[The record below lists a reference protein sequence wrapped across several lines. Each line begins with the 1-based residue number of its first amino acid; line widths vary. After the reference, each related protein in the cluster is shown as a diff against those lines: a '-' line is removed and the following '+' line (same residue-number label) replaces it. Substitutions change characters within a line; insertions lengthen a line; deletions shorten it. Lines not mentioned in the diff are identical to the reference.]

1 VTAPRAP
8 ADGSGRRPRQGSAS
22 APRPPPSLAPRPAKT
37 TCGGCASRRPKSL
50 RAIARLAREGSGR
63 IPRHGSAQPPRPAAA
78 LAVARAAEPTY
89 GHCASRPLP
98 REREHHH
105 REHHHPMAFCQS
117 RYSCTPGHEA
127 KPQPLATYHRAMSGD
142 FLPIES
148 QTGSVA
154 AGNVY
159 IPRHSVVGQFGCY
172 SFAKDTSISARRCS
186 RNATS
191 SSLRPW

>member
-1 VTAPRAP
+1 M
-8 ADGSGRRPRQGSAS
+8 GCSIMSSSGEWSTSCQIDAMRFGRKD
-22 APRPPPSLAPRPAKT
+22 PRP
-37 TCGGCASRRPKSL
+37 
-50 RAIARLAREGSGR
+50 GR
-63 IPRHGSAQPPRPAAA
+63 QTH
-78 LAVARAAEPTY
+78 L
-89 GHCASRPLP
+89 RPLRFTPAP

-127 KPQPLATYHRAMSGD
+127 KPQPLATYHCAMSGD

>member
-1 VTAPRAP
+1 M
-8 ADGSGRRPRQGSAS
+8 
-22 APRPPPSLAPRPAKT
+22 
-37 TCGGCASRRPKSL
+37 
-50 RAIARLAREGSGR
+50 
-63 IPRHGSAQPPRPAAA
+63 PRHGSAQPPRPAAA
-78 LAVARAAEPTY
+78 LAPAPGRQPPGRRLRPAAAEVALRDCGAGAPAAVAKAAVDQAQSWLSQPPRPAAALARGPGRQATY

-127 KPQPLATYHRAMSGD
+127 KPQPLATYHCAMSGD